1 MNLIESIPI
10 TSASVV
16 VDIGANGGQEI
27 ELFLPTNCQIHS
39 FEPHPMFFK
48 ELDEKYGAMPNLY
61 LNQSAAWK
69 EESKKT
75 FYFKKGVS
83 ARNGGASLIK
93 EKTNISLNL
102 NTVVKCIDIAKYI
115 NNLNSKIDL
124 LKIDAEGAE
133 YEILNHLFETSTY
146 QKIDHIYY
154 EDHSRKIHESKWCK
168 LRDEVLLKYKENNI
182 VLNNWHLT

>member
-10 TSASVV
+10 TS
-16 VDIGANGGQEI
+16 
-27 ELFLPTNCQIHS
+27 LH
-39 FEPHPMFFK
+39 
-48 ELDEKYGAMPNLY
+48 

-69 EESKKT
+69 ENGKKT
-75 FYFKKGVS
+75 LYFKKKVS
-83 ARNGGASLIK
+83 PRNGDGGASLIK
-93 EKTNISLNL
+93 EKTNINLNL
-102 NTVVKCIDIAKYI
+102 NAVVKCIDIAEYI

-133 YEILNHLFETSTY
+133 YEILNHLFETGTY

-168 LRDEVLLKYKENNI
+168 LKDEVLLKYKENNI
-182 VLNNWHLT
+182 VLNNWH